1 MATKRN
7 KQLDAKQSRTTQ
19 QQNGVNTM
27 ENRFSSLLK
36 QPGDQEWLLK
46 LVSEAQEAEKI
57 LLIEENKVKFINE
70 NLARNRAT
78 IEALRTENKE
88 LEAQAEKASI
98 DQYGAVN
105 FSGFDTLSSKVFVNN
120 AKIKKLEEVIAL
132 FEKKREY
139 ILIRHYFRA
148 NKELNAK
155 KKEVYQFAGHK
166 MLEEFLAENKE
177 KLSRIYT
184 LLHYVPING
193 GDAGWDTI
201 LKALEV
207 SVQRDPKL
215 KQVLYERS
223 PLLIP
228 ESDVRFAMEYHLN
241 YPRLRR
247 TEELKK
253 ELGEE

>member
-1 MATKRN
+1 
-7 KQLDAKQSRTTQ
+7 
-19 QQNGVNTM
+19 
-27 ENRFSSLLK
+27 
-36 QPGDQEWLLK
+36 
-46 LVSEAQEAEKI
+46 
-57 LLIEENKVKFINE
+57 
-70 NLARNRAT
+70 
-78 IEALRTENKE
+78 
-88 LEAQAEKASI
+88 
-98 DQYGAVN
+98 
-105 FSGFDTLSSKVFVNN
+105 
-120 AKIKKLEEVIAL
+120 
-132 FEKKREY
+132 
-139 ILIRHYFRA
+139 
-148 NKELNAK
+148 
-155 KKEVYQFAGHK
+155 

-201 LKALEV
+201 LKALEE

-215 KQVLYERS
+215 KQVIYERS